1 MNTYG
6 DIKYLCHVTSQNQVV
21 VMLPPSWYVTTFPSL
36 LAIGI
41 VVVEIF
47 LVCHAIKQD
56 HVIKRAGDYSDNLPS
71 LVVIGNVVVEIQWF

>member
-1 MNTYG
+1 MSCDLTKSIGSN
-6 DIKYLCHVTSQNQVV
+6 
-21 VMLPPSWYVTTFPSL
+21 VTTFMVCHHLSKFV
-36 LAIGI
+36 GHRYCSSRDM
-41 VVVEIF
+41 F